1 MPIYFGR
8 NGEGL
13 GYRKF
18 GVKARE
24 DGAGGTG
31 EDLRGDYLLLVSL
44 DRQEPLAGISNAIR
58 NASLRASIFSGESV
72 PI

>member
-1 MPIYFGR
+1 M
-8 NGEGL
+8 
-13 GYRKF
+13 
-18 GVKARE
+18 KARE